1 MLSVFLMNVAHLVLM
16 YLLDA
21 TSAVQQGLQYA
32 LYLSSLNLYALILC
46 TEKHIKSN
54 LCPNL

>member
-32 LYLSSLNLYALILC
+32 LYY
-46 TEKHIKSN
+46 
-54 LCPNL
+54 